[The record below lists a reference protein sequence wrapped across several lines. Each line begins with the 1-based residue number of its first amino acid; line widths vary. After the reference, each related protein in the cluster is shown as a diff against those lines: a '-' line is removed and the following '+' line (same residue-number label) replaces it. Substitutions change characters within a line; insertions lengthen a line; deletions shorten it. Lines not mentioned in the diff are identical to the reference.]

1 MEHNQLPDILTVE
14 EAAAFLR
21 VGRSSAYEAI
31 RTKQIPHIKIGRLI
45 RIPKA
50 ALVKMLEEPLQ
61 PVD

>member
-21 VGRSSAYEAI
+21 VSRWATYEAI
-31 RTKQIPHIKIGRLI
+31 RARQIPHIKIGRLI

-50 ALVKMLEEPLQ
+50 ALVKMLDDPLQ